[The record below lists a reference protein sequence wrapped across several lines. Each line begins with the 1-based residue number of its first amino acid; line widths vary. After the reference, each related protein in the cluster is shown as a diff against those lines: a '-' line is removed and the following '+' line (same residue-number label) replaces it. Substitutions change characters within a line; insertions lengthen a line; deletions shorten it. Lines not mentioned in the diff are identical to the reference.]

1 MDAIRKAY
9 PEIRDSA
16 YYVEQYT
23 GTTQQRPRWIAL
35 LRKVQ
40 PGDTIVFDSISRMS
54 RDAAEG
60 VKQYEELQQRGISLV
75 FLNERYCDTDTYKA
89 AASKSIPETG
99 NQIADIY
106 IEATNRVIQI
116 LARRQIAIAFEQAQK
131 ETDDLHKRTRD
142 GIAAA
147 YRRRL
152 EQGIPLPTHNKGRK
166 FETVKAA
173 AAKCIIKQHSKQF
186 GGTLSDAE
194 CIKIA
199 GCSRNSYYKY
209 KAELKA
215 AQLAAADPETDPAA
229 VEDPAQDGSGR
240 S

>member
-9 PEIRDSA
+9 PEIKDSA

-54 RDAAEG
+54 RDAEAGAAE
-60 VKQYEELQQRGISLV
+60 YEKLYAAGISLV
-75 FLNERYCDTDTYKA
+75 FMNEPHINTDVYREA
-89 AASKSIPETG
+89 AQAPATGDKDLDETLIKG
-99 NQIADIY
+99 INEY
-106 IEATNRVIQI
+106 LMR
-116 LARRQIAIAFEQAQK
+116 LAKRQIWIAFEQAQK

-173 AAKCIIKQHSKQF
+173 AAKGIIKQHSKQF
-186 GGTLSDAE
+186 GGTLSDTE

-215 AQLAAADPETDPAA
+215 AQLAAADPGTDPAA
-229 VEDPAQDGSGR
+229 VEDSAQDGSGR

>member
-1 MDAIRKAY
+1 MDAIRKTF
-9 PEIRDSA
+9 PEIKDSA

-23 GTTQQRPRWIAL
+23 GTTQNRPRWIAL

-40 PGDTIVFDSISRMS
+40 PGDTIVFDSVSRMS
-54 RDAAEG
+54 RDATEG
-60 VKQYEELQQRGISLV
+60 IKQYEELQQRGISLV
-75 FLNERYCDTDTYKA
+75 FLNERYCDTETYKA

-99 NQIADIY
+99 TQIADIY

-131 ETDDLHKRTRD
+131 EADDIHTRTKD
-142 GIAAA
+142 GIAAS
-147 YRRRL
+147 YRRRIEL
-152 EQGIPLPTHNKGRK
+152 GLPLPTHNKGLK
-166 FETVKAA
+166 FETKKAA
-173 AAKCIIKQHSKQF
+173 AAKEIIKRHCKQF

-215 AQLAAADPETDPAA
+215 AQLAAADPDTDPAA